1 MKKYLKLVC
10 GSVLTAAAVLSL
22 AACGSKEAEPASD
35 SAASSA
41 APAAEQVF
49 HITQR
54 LGKGANDSIEPVA
67 GQAHGRFITH
77 ILYRPLVKYDPTS
90 GEFKPDLAEAW
101 KVSDDELTYELDMK
115 DGLKWSDGDD
125 LTAEDVV
132 FTIETLLKA
141 SIVDGIFPENFLK
154 IEGAKDFQEG
164 KADSISGIT
173 VKDDIITIKLTEK
186 SGLFTNILGQT
197 LVLPEH
203 KLENADPLEI
213 HNNEFWKNPVSSGMF
228 KVKEINAGNYIEFD
242 QNEHYE
248 GTKPKIT
255 KVVSTFLNDPVIAM
269 QEGQSYIHTATKL
282 EEIEQLGQMSGVT
295 QFDVDVMYY
304 RYFVL
309 NLTGHLGEG
318 NSALADKKV
327 REALLYAIDRETL
340 AKSIFKDT
348 VKVNNTGVPT
358 DEAEYDK
365 SANTYKYDPAKAK
378 KLLEEAGFDF
388 SKTFKVTHYHTDP
401 VTTNLIAAIAQQ
413 LKEVGINVE
422 TFAITSDASA
432 MLYQTRDY
440 DMALAG
446 FASFAYENW
455 YGHYA
460 STSPTFGTILNKDTS
475 FDALIDKLAATSDE
489 KERAAILKD
498 LQALEQEK
506 LFKLPMFTSEAYTY
520 INTDKVD
527 VPKDLKFGNPW
538 YYNDLRFEE
547 WSIK

>member
-1 MKKYLKLVC
+1 MKKHIKLLC
-10 GSVLTAAAVLSL
+10 GTVLTVAALLSL
-22 AACGSKEAEPASD
+22 AACGGKEQASETASSSSAEPTV
-35 SAASSA
+35 
-41 APAAEQVF
+41 EQVY

-54 LGKGANDSIEPVA
+54 LGNGANDAIDPVA
-67 GQAHGRFITH
+67 GQNHGRFSTY
-77 ILYRPLVKYDPTS
+77 ILYRPLLKNDPVS
-90 GEFKPDLAEAW
+90 GEIKPDLAEKW
-101 KVSDDELTYELDMK
+101 EVSKDELTYTLDMK

-154 IEGAKDFQEG
+154 IEGAKAFQDG
-164 KADSISGIT
+164 TADSISGIT

-186 SGLFTNILGQT
+186 TGLFTDILAQT

-203 KLENADPLEI
+203 KLDSADPLEI
-213 HNNEFWKNPVSSGMF
+213 HNNDFWKNPVTSGMF
-228 KVKEINAGNYIEFD
+228 KVKEISAGNYIEYE
-242 QNEHYE
+242 QNENYE

-255 KVVSTFLNDPVIAM
+255 KVISTFLNDPVVAM
-269 QEGQSYIHTATKL
+269 QDGQSYSHTATKL
-282 EEIEQLGQMSGVT
+282 DEIEALNAMSGIT
-295 QFDVDVMYY
+295 KFDVDTLYY
-304 RYFVL
+304 RYFIL

-340 AKSIFKDT
+340 ANSIFKGT

-358 DEAEYDK
+358 DAPEYDK
-365 SANTYKYDPAKAK
+365 KANTYKFDPEKAK
-378 KLLEEAGFDF
+378 KMLKDAGFDF

-422 TFAITSDASA
+422 TFAITADASA

-446 FASFAYENW
+446 FSSFAYENW
-455 YGHYA
+455 YGHY
-460 STSPTFGTILNKDTS
+460 SSSSPTFGVVLNKDTS
-475 FDALIDKLAATSDE
+475 FDALNAKLASTSDE
-489 KERAAILKD
+489 KERAKILD
-498 LQALEQEK
+498 ELQKLEQEK
-506 LFKLPMFTSEAYTY
+506 LFKLPMFTSTAYTY
-520 INTDKVD
+520 INTDKVQ

-538 YYNDLRFEE
+538 YYNDLHFED